1 MLLHE
6 RFLLLISV
14 AALAEG
20 VTFEQCGY
28 NISDFPFLRD
38 GSGSG
43 SESGSGSGSASGS
56 GNKDDNDDFTSCAQ
70 LSSLL
75 VNAQRTVAPQ
85 VVVVASSTIPPIV
98 STPFNAAGTG
108 TPSPIPYPT
117 STTIFRTTTGVYLT
131 TPTTVTATPGRPQ
144 MPTSSA
150 GPPLS
155 TSVVP
160 VTIRPTPTR
169 VPSTITPFVP
179 VANENIAR
187 IVLTDVTTPDWQS
200 SVKAAIART
209 ARDYCRANPSQCG
222 LESPPPSSFD
232 VTVQLSVDV
241 GNDGD
246 VTFDVSVLLA
256 TGDAIRGDVLLELL
270 DEGKEEILT
279 ATGAAQ
285 ISITAKPTQT
295 PVTEGELNDE
305 GSFPAAAVAGGV
317 AGGLVLLVLI
327 IVAVYLYKRHTG
339 SFTVTRVQ
347 PLNVSEG
354 RDVERPDPKTPVAVQ
369 EKQQEAWAM
378 PPPSDKAVAVAA
390 LAGTSNPP
398 PMVDVHPM
406 RTSSPLEEVP
416 LREFEAE
423 VAERSEEKPGT
434 VPQAHRGRASNPDIW
449 PEARKATGRMASK
462 TSLPPIGSQPI

>member
-1 MLLHE
+1 M
-6 RFLLLISV
+6 
-14 AALAEG
+14 
-20 VTFEQCGY
+20 
-28 NISDFPFLRD
+28 
-38 GSGSG
+38 
-43 SESGSGSGSASGS
+43 
-56 GNKDDNDDFTSCAQ
+56 
-70 LSSLL
+70 
-75 VNAQRTVAPQ
+75 
-85 VVVVASSTIPPIV
+85 
-98 STPFNAAGTG
+98 
-108 TPSPIPYPT
+108 
-117 STTIFRTTTGVYLT
+117 
-131 TPTTVTATPGRPQ
+131 
-144 MPTSSA
+144 
-150 GPPLS
+150 
-155 TSVVP
+155 
-160 VTIRPTPTR
+160 
-169 VPSTITPFVP
+169 
-179 VANENIAR
+179 
-187 IVLTDVTTPDWQS
+187 
-200 SVKAAIART
+200 
-209 ARDYCRANPSQCG
+209 
-222 LESPPPSSFD
+222 
-232 VTVQLSVDV
+232 
-241 GNDGD
+241 
-246 VTFDVSVLLA
+246 TFDVSVLLA

-327 IVAVYLYKRHTG
+327 IVAVYLYKYTSHFLCISSFTFKFLFSARRHTG